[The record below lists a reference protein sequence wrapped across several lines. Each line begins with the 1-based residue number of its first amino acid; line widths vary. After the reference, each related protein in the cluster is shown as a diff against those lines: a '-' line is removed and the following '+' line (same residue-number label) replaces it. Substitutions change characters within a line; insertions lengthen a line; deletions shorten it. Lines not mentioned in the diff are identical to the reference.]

1 MDNNT
6 APYFNE
12 SRNATVLSDHLHEVS
27 NQLETNN
34 TVVAKLIS
42 IATVIVLINSLV
54 LYLFFK
60 NRSLRTVSNYP
71 LFSLATCDF
80 FCGIVVIPLFTIM
93 YFTPLVQSQGATR
106 FYLGFLVT
114 VLHNFIAIVTVYHIV
129 IVTGERY
136 MAIKFPF
143 KHRVLDQKNVLTV
156 LTTVWISSLLIS
168 SIPFTWIHK
177 IYPVKKPVS
186 SRLAFGFTIFC
197 SIFVLV
203 LPYIFLMYAFADM
216 FKGVYGK
223 PRDKHQRSN
232 DSGMALRRSRS
243 IEKHSGSEFKCL
255 TLFVIMSSVFL
266 ICWLPWF
273 VVFLLYQLSFDTSK
287 LLVPSQVA
295 LLIRY
300 MTSVVNPL
308 LYTFLKRDFLQTLKF
323 TFRRRRQVSHSVIYP
338 NGNETF
344 QTEFN
349 HSGVSVTHSRDRQ
362 SSKAVNLGTIQEG
375 EGYFGDSEC

>member
-1 MDNNT
+1 
-6 APYFNE
+6 
-12 SRNATVLSDHLHEVS
+12 
-27 NQLETNN
+27 
-34 TVVAKLIS
+34 
-42 IATVIVLINSLV
+42 
-54 LYLFFK
+54 
-60 NRSLRTVSNYP
+60 
-71 LFSLATCDF
+71 
-80 FCGIVVIPLFTIM
+80 
-93 YFTPLVQSQGATR
+93 
-106 FYLGFLVT
+106 
-114 VLHNFIAIVTVYHIV
+114 
-129 IVTGERY
+129 
-136 MAIKFPF
+136 
-143 KHRVLDQKNVLTV
+143 
-156 LTTVWISSLLIS
+156 
-168 SIPFTWIHK
+168 
-177 IYPVKKPVS
+177 
-186 SRLAFGFTIFC
+186 
-197 SIFVLV
+197 
-203 LPYIFLMYAFADM
+203 MYAFADM

-295 LLIRY
+295 LFIRY

-338 NGNETF
+338 NGNETL